1 MSFLHSDCTEKMKDS
16 LAKALRHSKEMAQST
31 YDRRTAVEKNSMAL
45 SLAREAAE
53 QEEEESPAQA
63 AGGASGGGEEEEE
76 EEAEPIKVGDFVA
89 VVEPE
94 STLQQPR
101 ILLARV
107 QAFLPN
113 RKAALLWFRSEG
125 GSLHSLR
132 LDGTC
137 WQESLDCLIPVSVRP
152 AKGRPDSFR
161 LLTSPRTVHKSVHP
175 EGDEN

>member
-1 MSFLHSDCTEKMKDS
+1 MGVQSQVIRPDTVKLTLNYDIEPWT
-16 LAKALRHSKEMAQST
+16 QST

-53 QEEEESPAQA
+53 EAEESPAQA

-76 EEAEPIKVGDFVA
+76 PIKVGDFVA
-89 VVEPE
+89 VVKPE
-94 STLQQPR
+94 RSLQQPR

-113 RKAALLWFRSEG
+113 RTAALLWFRSEG
-125 GSLHSLR
+125 GSLHSLH

-137 WQESLDCLIPVSVRP
+137 WRESLDCLVPVSVRP
-152 AKGRPDSFR
+152 VKGRPDSFR